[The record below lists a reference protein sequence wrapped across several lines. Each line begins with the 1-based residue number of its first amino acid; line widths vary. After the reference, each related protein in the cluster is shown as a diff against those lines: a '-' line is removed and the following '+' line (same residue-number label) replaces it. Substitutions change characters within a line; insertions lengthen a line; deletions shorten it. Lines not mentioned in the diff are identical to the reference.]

1 MPQETSIYI
10 VDDDQGDRESLC
22 ALVSSAGFLA
32 RPYASAKQFIEEYD
46 GESAGCV
53 IADYRMEDVDGLA
66 LQKQILAK
74 EWGLPVIM
82 VSGYAS
88 VPVTVEAMQNGALT
102 LLEKPY
108 DDQELIE
115 AISLGTR
122 INAKW
127 LRRRALQKEIQQRVD
142 SLTTKEKQVLD
153 LLLKGLPN
161 KQMSTRLNTS
171 LRTIERRRNAILK
184 KMQAKNVTSIV
195 RQLTIL
201 EWHQVPQR
209 ELSGGLGPEVTS
221 Q

>member
-22 ALVSSAGFLA
+22 ALVASAGFSA
-32 RPYASAKQFIEEYD
+32 RPYASAKEFIEEYD
-46 GESAGCV
+46 GESAGCIV
-53 IADYRMEDVDGLA
+53 ADYRMDDVDGLA
-66 LQKQILAK
+66 LQRQILDK

-142 SLTTKEKQVLD
+142 SLTTKEREVLD

-161 KQMSTRLNTS
+161 KQVSSRLDIS
-171 LRTIERRRNAILK
+171 LRTVERRRNAILK
-184 KMQAKNVTSIV
+184 KMQAKNVTSIA

-201 EWHQVPQR
+201 ELSRVPHR
-209 ELSGGLGPEVTS
+209 D
-221 Q
+221 